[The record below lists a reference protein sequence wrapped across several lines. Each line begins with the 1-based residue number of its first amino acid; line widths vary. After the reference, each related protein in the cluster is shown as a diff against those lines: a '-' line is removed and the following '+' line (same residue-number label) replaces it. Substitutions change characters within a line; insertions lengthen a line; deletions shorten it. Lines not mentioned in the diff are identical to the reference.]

1 VYKRQIFVEFRSQRN
16 AGEGFGNW
24 VERVGFD
31 ALRASQAQTA

>member
-1 VYKRQIFVEFRSQRN
+1 MFVEFRERRN

-31 ALRASQAQTA
+31 ALRTQVQTA